1 MQEKVHCELRNL
13 LMMVLVPRP
22 LHEDG
27 ARQAAYL
34 RATVSR
40 IVNPTVMQSKG
51 LDFLRP
57 IWRMIY
63 SNESYCLNLSES
75 DVSITYTRYINNYKN
90 KAKRASSNDQTID
103 DAVKNNFTPVGMA
116 IVNGSPHAMVL

>member
-1 MQEKVHCELRNL
+1 MLRTSCLIFIRQCHKKRLIDDKTRKELEEAILKEEFHCELRNL

-27 ARQAAYL
+27 ERQAAYL

-40 IVNPTVMQSKG
+40 VRFNFIRLVTKHFKIVNPTVMQSKG

-57 IWRMIY
+57 IWRLIY
-63 SNESYCLNLSES
+63 SETKKEK
-75 DVSITYTRYINNYKN
+75 R
-90 KAKRASSNDQTID
+90 KA
-103 DAVKNNFTPVGMA
+103 
-116 IVNGSPHAMVL
+116 